1 MDNLLNVFFVFQI
14 IISVLLVIL
23 VIFQKTSSD
32 SLSGIGGGGMS
43 NNGVISKRAVT
54 NILTKGTMI
63 LVALFMLN
71 CLFMS
76 AVISRTHGKDE
87 SKIESFIEENGSDSK
102 SLNGG
107 VSIPEGE

>member
-14 IISVLLVIL
+14 IISVLLVVI

-43 NNGVISKRAVT
+43 NNGVMSKRAVT
-54 NILTKGTMI
+54 NILTKGTMV

-76 AVISRTHGKDE
+76 AVIARTHGKDE
-87 SKIESFIEENGSDSK
+87 SKIENFIEKNGADSK
-102 SLNGG
+102 SLDGG
-107 VSIPEGE
+107 VQIPEGE